1 MTNHRSHLTLILI
14 LFSALA
20 ACSSPRVL
28 ITDGFSPSAASPDS
42 LLARHHNFGKTL
54 NAVSGK
60 GRAIISEPGNSERLT
75 IDFSANTELSLLT
88 IQNRIGIE
96 GGQLLVSRDSILIY
110 NKIDKEAHIISVHD
124 GRRTSLNELASVNI
138 LELLNFTFRAGEVE
152 QVYENEEFYRLRL
165 FSGTQVFLAKA
176 SLEILRVEQPQHS
189 GYPYSEITYE
199 AYGEIEGL
207 RLPRRATIISA
218 DKKSKVAFLIQT
230 LDINPRNL
238 DLQINIPK
246 EIIIQR
252 L

>member
-1 MTNHRSHLTLILI
+1 MKKNRARFLSVLALLT
-14 LFSALA
+14 ALT

-54 NAVSGK
+54 YAVSGK
-60 GRAIISEPGNSERLT
+60 GRAIVSEPGNSERLT
-75 IDFSANTELSLLT
+75 IDFNANTDLSLLT

-110 NKIDKEAHIISVHD
+110 NKIDREAHIISVHD

-138 LELLNFTFRAGEVE
+138 IELLNFTFHAGNVE
-152 QVYENEEFYRLRL
+152 QIYENEEFYKLRL
-165 FSGTQVFLAKA
+165 YSGTQIFLTKGN
-176 SLEILRVEQPQHS
+176 LEILRVEQPKEA

-199 AYGEIEGL
+199 AYGDIGPF
-207 RLPRRATIISA
+207 RLPRRITIISS

-230 LDINPRNL
+230 LDINPREL